1 MPSDSGKRISTL
13 TATFVIV
20 AVLVLILGVWWLYL
34 RRATSTPGGILSQPM
49 PTGIPDILQKKEPP
63 PTQP

>member
-13 TATFVIV
+13 TATFVLV

-34 RRATSTPGGILSQPM
+34 RRATSTTRGILSQPM
-49 PTGIPDILQKKEPP
+49 PTGIPDILQKNEPP